1 MLVAYKPREFRL
13 DLAEIGLEFV
23 KVWKLHFYTSP
34 PPKSYYTRGGKSKG
48 GIDTKNLAYLRER
61 AKMTQRELAEML
73 GVERSSI
80 AKWESGSAYP
90 RAAQLPALAKA
101 LSCSID
107 ELYNGEE
114 AQ

>member
-1 MLVAYKPREFRL
+1 
-13 DLAEIGLEFV
+13 
-23 KVWKLHFYTSP
+23 
-34 PPKSYYTRGGKSKG
+34 
-48 GIDTKNLAYLRER
+48 
-61 AKMTQRELAEML
+61 MTQRELADIL

-114 AQ
+114 AK